1 MVLAEL
7 EVYHSRPVAPT
18 RRVALGDM
26 RLPVDPPPGFGG
38 ILLGGIV
45 AANIGGVDPDFLP
58 DLARL
63 TTRLE
68 EGMNVPQPQL
78 RHRLQKDRVGLTRS
92 THRLIGEGDTLS
104 FEFDDANGDP
114 SQQLLGAIYAC
125 GQMRTTAR
133 RAVMGTLRRAITWQG
148 TIGPELITALAGFNK
163 GASWSTHALSHPI
176 EWALEVL
183 EFGIDP
189 EPAGVGAPRSGGA
202 INWHGGPSR
211 GRGDDGVTGGNG
223 EKGANGTN
231 GSNARVNG
239 RGIGPDRI
247 EIQRRYRRLL
257 IEAHPD
263 HGGQADDAAQRIAD
277 LGEARRI
284 LLG

>member
-18 RRVALGDM
+18 RRVALGEM

-78 RHRLQKDRVGLTRS
+78 RYRFQKDRIGLTRS
-92 THRLIGEGDTLS
+92 THRLIGHGDALA
-104 FEFDDANGDP
+104 FEFDDANGEP
-114 SQQLLGAIYAC
+114 SQQLLGAVYAV
-125 GQMRTTAR
+125 GELRPTAR
-133 RAVMGTLRRAITWQG
+133 RAVMGTVRRAITWQG

-183 EFGIDP
+183 EFEADAVA
-189 EPAGVGAPRSGGA
+189 AGAGRTNGG
-202 INWHGGPSR
+202 
-211 GRGDDGVTGGNG
+211 
-223 EKGANGTN
+223 GANGSAAN
-231 GSNARVNG
+231 GANGAGVRVNG
-239 RGIGPDRI
+239 KGIGPDRI

-277 LGEARRI
+277 LAEARRI

>member
-18 RRVALGDM
+18 RRVALGEM
-26 RLPVDPPPGFGG
+26 HLPVDPPPGFGG

-78 RHRLQKDRVGLTRS
+78 RYRFQKDRIGLTRS
-92 THRLIGEGDTLS
+92 THRLVGEGDALA
-104 FEFDDANGDP
+104 FEFDDANGEP
-114 SQQLLGAIYAC
+114 SQQLLGAVYAV
-125 GQMRTTAR
+125 GQLRPTAR
-133 RAVMGTLRRAITWQG
+133 RAVMGTVRRAITWQG

-183 EFGIDP
+183 EFDGDA
-189 EPAGVGAPRSGGA
+189 EPAGVG
-202 INWHGGPSR
+202 
-211 GRGDDGVTGGNG
+211 V
-223 EKGANGTN
+223 KTN
-231 GSNARVNG
+231 GRAVNGQAASAARTNGARVNG
-239 RGIGPDRI
+239 KGIGPDRV
-247 EIQRRYRRLL
+247 EIQRRYRQLL

-277 LGEARRI
+277 LAEARRI

>member
-26 RLPVDPPPGFGG
+26 HLPVDPPPGFGG

-45 AANIGGVDPDFLP
+45 AANIGAVDPDFLP

-78 RHRLQKDRVGLTRS
+78 RYRFQKDRVGLTRS
-92 THRLIGEGDTLS
+92 THRLLGEGDALA

-114 SQQLLGAIYAC
+114 SQQLLGAVYAV
-125 GQMRTTAR
+125 GQLRPTAR
-133 RAVMGTLRRAITWQG
+133 RAVMGTVRRAITWQG

-163 GASWSTHALSHPI
+163 GARWSTHALSHPI

-183 EFGIDP
+183 EFADDESPTG
-189 EPAGVGAPRSGGA
+189 AGR
-202 INWHGGPSR
+202 R
-211 GRGDDGVTGGNG
+211 RGDAPANG
-223 EKGANGTN
+223 TKVNGANGNGTN
-231 GSNARVNG
+231 GANGFGVRVNG
-239 RGIGPDRI
+239 RSIGPDRI

-277 LGEARRI
+277 LAEARRI

>member
-26 RLPVDPPPGFGG
+26 HLPVDPPPGFGG

-78 RHRLQKDRVGLTRS
+78 RYRFQKDRIGLTRS
-92 THRLIGEGDTLS
+92 THRLVGEGDALA
-104 FEFDDANGDP
+104 FEFDDGNGEP
-114 SQQLLGAIYAC
+114 SQQLLGAVYAV
-125 GQMRTTAR
+125 GQLRPTAR
-133 RAVMGTLRRAITWQG
+133 RAVMGTVRRAITWQG
-148 TIGPELITALAGFNK
+148 AIGPELITALAGFNK
-163 GASWSTHALSHPI
+163 GASWSTHALSHPV

-183 EFGIDP
+183 EFEADA
-189 EPAGVGAPRSGGA
+189 EVAGTSA
-202 INWHGGPSR
+202 R
-211 GRGDDGVTGGNG
+211 GRGAVNGRVPAGRGANGANGASGSSGVNG
-223 EKGANGTN
+223 SNGTN
-231 GSNARVNG
+231 GSKTGVSG
-239 RGIGPDRI
+239 RGIGPDRG

-263 HGGQADDAAQRIAD
+263 HGGQVDDAAQRIAD
-277 LGEARRI
+277 LAEARRI